1 LSLWNI
7 LVFGKRIFVET
18 KLWQRKQKKWC
29 CPVDLTQGNVFE
41 GWLNDKSKVVFES
54 IELKSELLKSSL
66 GRYFKI
72 KFSKNLGEKKGK
84 ILC

>member
-1 LSLWNI
+1 MKHIGIWKKNFYRNKT
-7 LVFGKRIFVET
+7 VAEKA
-18 KLWQRKQKKWC
+18 KKWC
-29 CPVDLTQGNVFE
+29 CSVNLTQGNVFE